1 MATKQPTSH
10 YDPTQRGR
18 CVKAKKGDGFM
29 GKIDQS
35 NAICLLWVSC
45 PHCRKKASFK
55 KVEAEYEVVM
65 VNGLRC
71 VRRRKE
77 G

>member
-1 MATKQPTSH
+1 
-10 YDPTQRGR
+10 
-18 CVKAKKGDGFM
+18 M
-29 GKIDQS
+29 GKIDKS
-35 NAICLLWVSC
+35 NAICLLWVLC

-77 G
+77 S